1 MCHLASAGKGTRWS
15 VVEYEVGW
23 AGEKTVRLCRCVRF
37 GSGDVGV
44 SALAGA
50 ECQTGS
56 VLLEE
61 EQNNDCHHHHEL
73 SFSMTAVIS
82 VQFDNSI
89 KGPTLEQLRRT
100 PSPPSSD
107 LADSRA

>member
-1 MCHLASAGKGTRWS
+1 MRLVGLVRKPFDCVGVSALG
-15 VVEYEVGW
+15 
-23 AGEKTVRLCRCVRF
+23 
-37 GSGDVGV
+37 GDVGV